1 MLTVKEVYVLL
12 SIYISFCF
20 AFHRSSQLGKVCG
33 NEGNCEWIPKTL
45 YTGCLP
51 ADMCAL
57 TFIFF
62 DSSSYIDLSCTSVEV
77 VNIQSSELTCSR
89 MSSLLTTSGTVS
101 LQIGANSC
109 VSIDYTCKC
118 GLFFFSSSQPFYQLY
133 NHYDQQPPAFP
144 SIINIKGY
152 CKNKNAKQ
160 KLR

>member
-20 AFHRSSQLGKVCG
+20 AFDRSSQLGILCG
-33 NEGNCEWIPKTL
+33 YEGNCEWIPKTL
-45 YTGCLP
+45 YTGCLS
-51 ADMCAL
+51 ADMSAL

-62 DSSSYIDLSCTSVEV
+62 DSSSYIDLSCTSVQV

-89 MSSLLTTSGTVS
+89 MSSLLTTSRAVS

-109 VSIDYTCKC
+109 VLTIHVNVGY
-118 GLFFFSSSQPFYQLY
+118 FFFSSSQPFYELY